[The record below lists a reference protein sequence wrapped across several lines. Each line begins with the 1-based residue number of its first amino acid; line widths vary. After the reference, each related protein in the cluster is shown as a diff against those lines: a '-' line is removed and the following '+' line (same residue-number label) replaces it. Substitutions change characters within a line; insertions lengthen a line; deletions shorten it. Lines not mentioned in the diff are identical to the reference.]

1 MNEDLERLVAHV
13 RSLREKGEFPIVEEI
28 DGCYNHMAATA
39 ADAILQAN
47 LRYETHVAPRVEAIP
62 VKYPEAKT
70 TSAALHVLES
80 VPATEFLNWRGQDR
94 ADRFVALLKLFQA
107 NRIETEDDLKRCF
120 VERPGLIEPQLLAQR
135 GIGLKTVSYLKILVG
150 LQTSA
155 VDRHLFRFL
164 EEAGLHYSN
173 EIAAQSLINAAA
185 DRLNIQQALFD
196 HSIWHYMKDKK
207 APAATA
213 PCTKSFWGKRKQQ
226 G

>member
-1 MNEDLERLVAHV
+1 MNEDLECLVAHA
-13 RSLREKGEFPIVEEI
+13 RSLWEKGEFPIVEEI

-62 VKYPEAKT
+62 KKYPEAKT
-70 TSAALHVLES
+70 TSAALQVLES

-120 VERPGLIEPQLLAQR
+120 LEDSKAIENQLLAQS

-155 VDRHLFRFL
+155 VDRHLLRFL
-164 EEAGLHYSN
+164 EEAGLHCSD
-173 EIAAQSLINAAA
+173 EKAAQSLINAAA
-185 DRLNIQQALFD
+185 DRLKIPQALFD

-207 APAATA
+207 TPAASA
-213 PCTKSFWGKRKQQ
+213 PCTNSYWKRRKQQ
-226 G
+226 D